1 MPRPPSPCRRIGPPP
16 ARESGFLV
24 AVVPQLPPGEIH
36 VRTGAG
42 RPNGPCSSRLQPAY
56 QVQRRVPS
64 GRFSPARPQRER
76 QGRRL
81 ALVPALLGLIAAL
94 ILTGPSLALLPQPVL
109 AQDATPAAA
118 PTPTPDPLREP
129 LERAVE
135 YLLAQQAEDGGFVG
149 FAGTADPG
157 TTADAV
163 VALKAAGFRGITV
176 DPAITAAL
184 VYLEPQAAAYAAIG
198 PGQAAK
204 LALAAVAAGRDPAAF
219 GGVDLL
225 AAATAPLATPT
236 AGTPTAT
243 PAIPGGYGTGIFD
256 HALVML
262 ALAAVHRPVP
272 PEAIAALRATQLA
285 DGSWAFDGSTEPGAG
300 DSNTTALVVQALV
313 ASGNGTDPM
322 VAAALDYL
330 RAVQT
335 VTGQFAFQA
344 TEPLVA
350 DANSTALAVQAIVAT
365 GQDPTS
371 PDDWRNA
378 VRGLA
383 AFQNVS
389 GAFRYQDAE
398 PADNLLATL
407 QAIPALAGIPLP
419 VGVACEEEAA
429 DAAPGATPVIALP
442 APGRGQVA
450 CVALEPAA

>member
-1 MPRPPSPCRRIGPPP
+1 MSNGLRLWATRRLRPAPFSAPEGLRRLSPGIHPRGRHPQPSPGSNSVIP
-16 ARESGFLV
+16 AR
-24 AVVPQLPPGEIH
+24 
-36 VRTGAG
+36 
-42 RPNGPCSSRLQPAY
+42 RL
-56 QVQRRVPS
+56 
-64 GRFSPARPQRER
+64 G
-76 QGRRL
+76 L
-81 ALVPALLGLIAAL
+81 TPALLALLIAL

-109 AQDATPAAA
+109 AQDATPAA

-135 YLLAQQAEDGGFVG
+135 YLLAQQTEDGGFVG

-236 AGTPTAT
+236 AGTPAAT

-350 DANSTALAVQAIVAT
+350 DANSTALAVQAIVAA

-371 PDDWRNA
+371 PADWRNA

-383 AFQNVS
+383 AFQNVG